1 MSKIKVAVLGATG
14 AVGQRFVQLL
24 ENHPWF
30 EVTALTGSDRSV
42 GQLYGDACRWVLDK
56 PMPDYAR
63 SLKVVPTEPGL
74 DAALAFSA
82 LPSDQANAIEPAFA
96 QAGHGVCSNASSY
109 RMDDDVP
116 LLIPEVNP
124 DHTALIK
131 VQQAKRGW
139 SGFIATNPNCTS
151 TGFTI
156 AFRPLLDTFGIKK
169 AFVVSLQALSG
180 AGYPGVASLD
190 VVDNVIPY
198 IGGEESKVE
207 TEPCKM
213 LGKLNVPASGHPSLR
228 GAASATKHSP
238 AEKQLAPPG
247 AEIASP
253 TALAMTTA
261 PYVSAAPIKISAHTN
276 RVAVIDGHTVCVS
289 LEFEEPIGPE
299 EAAQAMID
307 YRWAEIVRSL
317 PSAPERVIEVR
328 SEPDRPQP
336 RRDRDAGK
344 GMTTVV
350 GRVREDPLFHVKF
363 VVLSHNTI
371 RGAAGGSLLNAE
383 LLVAQGMVK

>member
-24 ENHPWF
+24 DNHPWF
-30 EVTALTGSDRSV
+30 EVTALTGSDRTV
-42 GQLYGDACRWVLDK
+42 GQLYGEACRWVLDK
-56 PMPDYAR
+56 PMPAYAR

-74 DAALAFSA
+74 DAVLAFSA
-82 LPSDQANAIEPAFA
+82 LPADQDKSIEPAFA
-96 QAGHGVCSNASSY
+96 RAGHGVCSNASSN
-109 RMDDDVP
+109 RMDEDEP

-169 AFVVSLQALSG
+169 AFVVSMQALSG
-180 AGYPGVASLD
+180 AGYPGVPSLD
-190 VVDNVIPY
+190 AVDNVVPY

-207 TEPCKM
+207 TEPLKM
-213 LGKLNVPASGHPSLR
+213 LGKLN
-228 GAASATKHSP
+228 ATHVID
-238 AEKQLAPPG
+238 APF
-247 AEIASP
+247 
-253 TALAMTTA
+253 
-261 PYVSAAPIKISAHTN
+261 KISAHTN

-289 LEFEEPIGPE
+289 LEFDQPIGPQ
-299 EAAQAMID
+299 EAAQALID

-317 PSAPERVIEVR
+317 PSSPEHVIEVR
-328 SEPDRPQP
+328 SEPDRPKP
-336 RRDRDAGK
+336 RRDRDTGN

-383 LLVAQGMVK
+383 LLVAQGIVK

>member
-24 ENHPWF
+24 DQHPWF
-30 EVTALTGSDRSV
+30 EVTALTGSDRTV
-42 GQLYGDACRWVLDK
+42 GQLYGDSCRWVLDK
-56 PMPDYAR
+56 PMPEYAR
-63 SLKVVPTEPGL
+63 RKRVAPTEPGL
-74 DAALAFSA
+74 DAAIAFSA
-82 LPSDQANAIEPAFA
+82 LPSDQAQELEPRFA
-96 QAGHGVCSNASSY
+96 RAGHGVCSNASAY
-109 RMDDDVP
+109 RMADDVP

-131 VQQAKRGW
+131 VQQQQRGW

-156 AFRPLLDTFGIKK
+156 AFRPLLDQFGIKR
-169 AFVVSLQALSG
+169 AFVVSMQALSG

-190 VVDNVIPY
+190 AVDNVVPFVN
-198 IGGEESKVE
+198 GEEPKVE
-207 TEPCKM
+207 TEPRKM
-213 LGKLNVPASGHPSLR
+213 LGQLNDSHV
-228 GAASATKHSP
+228 
-238 AEKQLAPPG
+238 
-247 AEIASP
+247 I
-253 TALAMTTA
+253 
-261 PYVSAAPIKISAHTN
+261 AAPLKISAHTN
-276 RVAVIDGHTVCVS
+276 RVAVIDGHTVCASV
-289 LEFEEPIGPE
+289 EFDQPIGPQ
-299 EAAQAMID
+299 EAAQAM
-307 YRWAEIVRSL
+307 AEFKAPPLVQSL
-317 PSAPERVIEVR
+317 PSAPHCVIEVR

-336 RRDRDAGK
+336 RRDRDAGD

-383 LLVAQGMVK
+383 LLVAQGLVK

>member
-42 GQLYGDACRWVLDK
+42 GQLYGDVCRWVLDK

-63 SLKVVPTEPGL
+63 KLCVAPTEPGL
-74 DAALAFSA
+74 DASVAFSA
-82 LPSDQANAIEPAFA
+82 LPSDQAQAIEPAFA
-96 QAGHGVCSNASSY
+96 QAGHGVCSNASAY

-131 VQQAKRGW
+131 VQQANRGW

-156 AFRPLLDTFGIKK
+156 AFRPLLDTFGIKQ
-169 AFVVSLQALSG
+169 AFVVSMQALSG

-190 VVDNVIPY
+190 AVDNVIPY
-198 IGGEESKVE
+198 IGGEEPKVE
-207 TEPCKM
+207 TEPLKM
-213 LGKLNVPASGHPSLR
+213 LGKLSASASAQPSLR
-228 GAASATKHSP
+228 GAAFATKQSSVERQHLP
-238 AEKQLAPPG
+238 IG
-247 AEIASP
+247 TEIASP

-261 PYVSAAPIKISAHTN
+261 PYVIDAAFKISAHTN

-289 LEFEEPIGPE
+289 LECDQPIGAR
-299 EAAQAMID
+299 EAAQAMLD
-307 YRWAEIVRSL
+307 YEWAEIVRSL
-317 PSAPERVIEVR
+317 PSSPERVIEVR

-336 RRDRDAGK
+336 RRDREAGR

-383 LLVAQGMVK
+383 LLVAQGIVK

>member
-24 ENHPWF
+24 EDHPWF
-30 EVTALTGSDRSV
+30 EVSAHTGSDRSV
-42 GQLYGDACRWVLDK
+42 GQTYGDACRWVLDA
-56 PMPDYAR
+56 PMPAYAR
-63 SLKVVPTEPGL
+63 GMQVVPTEPGF
-74 DAALAFSA
+74 DAAIAFSA
-82 LPSDQANAIEPAFA
+82 LPSDQAKVLEPAFA
-96 QAGHGVCSNASSY
+96 AAGHGVCSNASAY
-109 RMDDDVP
+109 RMEADVP

-131 VQQAKRGW
+131 VQQHNRGW

-156 AFRPLLDTFGIKK
+156 AFRPLLDAFGLRK
-169 AFVVSLQALSG
+169 AFVVSMQALSG
-180 AGYPGVASLD
+180 AGYPGVPSLD
-190 VVDNVIPY
+190 AIDNVVPY

-207 TEPCKM
+207 TEPLKM
-213 LGKLNVPASGHPSLR
+213 LGRYDPAGVVD
-228 GAASATKHSP
+228 
-238 AEKQLAPPG
+238 APF
-247 AEIASP
+247 
-253 TALAMTTA
+253 
-261 PYVSAAPIKISAHTN
+261 KISAHAN
-276 RVAVIDGHTVCVS
+276 RVAVTDGHTICASV
-289 LEFEEPIGPE
+289 EFDRPIGPV
-299 EAAQAMID
+299 EAAQALAD
-307 YRWAEIVRSL
+307 FKAPSIVQSL
-317 PSAPERVIEVR
+317 PSAPHCVIEVR

-336 RRDRDAGK
+336 RRDRNAGH

-383 LLVAQGMVK
+383 LMVAQGVIR

>member
-42 GQLYGDACRWVLDK
+42 GQSYGDACRWVLDR
-56 PMPDYAR
+56 PMPEYAR
-63 SLKVVPTEPGL
+63 AMKVAPTEPGL
-74 DAALAFSA
+74 DAAIAFSA
-82 LPSDQANAIEPAFA
+82 LPSDQAKAIEPAFA
-96 QAGHGVCSNASSY
+96 QAGHGVCSNASAY
-109 RMDDDVP
+109 RMEPDVP
-116 LLIPEVNP
+116 LLIPEVNA
-124 DHTALIK
+124 DHTALIE
-131 VQQAKRGW
+131 VQQQERGW

-156 AFRPLLDTFGIKK
+156 AFRPLLDSFGIKK
-169 AFVVSLQALSG
+169 AFVVSMQALSG

-190 VVDNVIPY
+190 AVDNVVPY
-198 IGGEESKVE
+198 IGGEEHKVE

-213 LGKLNVPASGHPSLR
+213 LGKLNASHV
-228 GAASATKHSP
+228 
-238 AEKQLAPPG
+238 
-247 AEIASP
+247 ID
-253 TALAMTTA
+253 
-261 PYVSAAPIKISAHTN
+261 APIAISAHTN
-276 RVAVIDGHTVCVS
+276 RVAVVDGHTVCVS
-289 LEFEEPIGPE
+289 VEFDQPIGPQ
-299 EAAQAMID
+299 EAMQALLD
-307 YRWAEIVRSL
+307 YEWAEIVRSL
-317 PSAPERVIEVR
+317 PSSPERVIEVR

-336 RRDRDAGK
+336 RRDRDAGN

-383 LLVAQGMVK
+383 LLVAQGIVK

>member
-1 MSKIKVAVLGATG
+1 
-14 AVGQRFVQLL
+14 
-24 ENHPWF
+24 
-30 EVTALTGSDRSV
+30 
-42 GQLYGDACRWVLDK
+42 
-56 PMPDYAR
+56 
-63 SLKVVPTEPGL
+63 
-74 DAALAFSA
+74 
-82 LPSDQANAIEPAFA
+82 
-96 QAGHGVCSNASSY
+96 
-109 RMDDDVP
+109 MDDDVP

-131 VQQAKRGW
+131 VQQAQRGW

-156 AFRPLLDTFGIKK
+156 AFRPLLDAFGIKK
-169 AFVVSLQALSG
+169 AFVVSMQALSG

-190 VVDNVIPY
+190 AVDNVVPY

-207 TEPCKM
+207 TEPLKL
-213 LGKLNVPASGHPSLR
+213 LGKLNASR
-228 GAASATKHSP
+228 VID
-238 AEKQLAPPG
+238 AP
-247 AEIASP
+247 
-253 TALAMTTA
+253 L
-261 PYVSAAPIKISAHTN
+261 KISAHTN

-289 LEFEEPIGPE
+289 LEFDQPIGPQ
-299 EAAQAMID
+299 EAAQALID

-317 PSAPERVIEVR
+317 PSAPAQVIEVR

-336 RRDRDAGK
+336 RRDRDTGK

-383 LLVAQGMVK
+383 LLVAQGLVK

>member
-30 EVTALTGSDRSV
+30 EVSALTGSDRSV
-42 GQLYGDACRWVLDK
+42 GQKYGDVCRWVLDA
-56 PMPDYAR
+56 PMPAYAR
-63 SLKVVPTEPGL
+63 EMTVVPTEPGF
-74 DAALAFSA
+74 DAAIAFSA
-82 LPSDQANAIEPAFA
+82 LPSDQAKVLEPAFA
-96 QAGHGVCSNASSY
+96 KAGHGVCSNASAY
-109 RMDDDVP
+109 RMDQDVP

-131 VQQAKRGW
+131 VQQQNRGW

-156 AFRPLLDTFGIKK
+156 AFRPLLDAFGIKR
-169 AFVVSLQALSG
+169 AFVVSMQALSG

-190 VVDNVIPY
+190 AVDNVVPY
-198 IGGEESKVE
+198 IGGEEPKVE

-213 LGKLNVPASGHPSLR
+213 LGRLTSDRVAD
-228 GAASATKHSP
+228 AA
-238 AEKQLAPPG
+238 L
-247 AEIASP
+247 
-253 TALAMTTA
+253 
-261 PYVSAAPIKISAHTN
+261 KISAHTN

-289 LEFEEPIGPE
+289 LEFDRPIGPQ
-299 EAAQAMID
+299 EAAQAMAD
-307 YRWAEIVRSL
+307 FKAPPIVQSL
-317 PSAPERVIEVR
+317 PSTPHCVIEVR
-328 SEPDRPQP
+328 TEADRPQP
-336 RRDRDAGK
+336 RRDRNAGN

-350 GRVREDPLFHVKF
+350 GRVREDSLFHVKF

-383 LLVAQGMVK
+383 LLVAQGIIK

>member
-24 ENHPWF
+24 DQHPWF
-30 EVTALTGSDRSV
+30 EVTALTGSDRTI
-42 GQLYGDACRWVLDK
+42 GQLYGDGCRWVLDK
-56 PMPDYAR
+56 PMPEYAR
-63 SLKVVPTEPGL
+63 AMPIVPTEPDL
-74 DAALAFSA
+74 DAALVFSA
-82 LPSDQANAIEPAFA
+82 LPSDQAKALEPAFA
-96 QAGHGVCSNASSY
+96 QAGHGVCSNASAY
-109 RMDDDVP
+109 RMDPDVP

-131 VQQAKRGW
+131 VQQKNRNW

-156 AFRPLLDTFGIKK
+156 AFRPLLDSFGIKQ
-169 AFVVSLQALSG
+169 AFVVSMQALSG
-180 AGYPGVASLD
+180 AGYPGVSSLD
-190 VVDNVIPY
+190 AVDNVVPY
-198 IGGEESKVE
+198 VGGEESKVE
-207 TEPCKM
+207 SEPRKM
-213 LGKLNVPASGHPSLR
+213 LGKLNASHVID
-228 GAASATKHSP
+228 
-238 AEKQLAPPG
+238 AP
-247 AEIASP
+247 
-253 TALAMTTA
+253 L
-261 PYVSAAPIKISAHTN
+261 KISAHTN

-289 LEFEEPIGPE
+289 LEFDRAIGPQE
-299 EAAQAMID
+299 VAQALID
-307 YRWAEIVRSL
+307 YEWAEIVRGL
-317 PSAPERVIEVR
+317 PSSPERVIEVR

-336 RRDRDAGK
+336 RRDRDAGH

-383 LLVAQGMVK
+383 LLVAQGLVK

>member
-24 ENHPWF
+24 DNHPWF
-30 EVTALTGSDRSV
+30 EVSALTGSDRSV
-42 GQLYGDACRWVLDK
+42 GQTYGDACRWVLDA
-56 PMPDYAR
+56 PMPAYAR
-63 SLKVVPTEPGL
+63 DMKVVPTEPGFE
-74 DAALAFSA
+74 AAIAFSA
-82 LPSDQANAIEPAFA
+82 LPADQAKTIEPAFA
-96 QAGHGVCSNASSY
+96 RAGHGVCSNASSY
-109 RMDDDVP
+109 RMDADVP

-131 VQQAKRGW
+131 VQQQQRGW

-156 AFRPLLDTFGIKK
+156 AFRPLLDAFGLRK
-169 AFVVSLQALSG
+169 AFVVSMQALSG

-190 VVDNVIPY
+190 AIDNVVPY
-198 IGGEESKVE
+198 IGGEEAKVE
-207 TEPCKM
+207 TEPLKM
-213 LGKLNVPASGHPSLR
+213 LGRLDQSGV
-228 GAASATKHSP
+228 
-238 AEKQLAPPG
+238 
-247 AEIASP
+247 ID
-253 TALAMTTA
+253 
-261 PYVSAAPIKISAHTN
+261 APIKISAHTN

-289 LEFEEPIGPE
+289 IEFDRPIGPE
-299 EAAQAMID
+299 EAAQAMAD
-307 YRWAEIVRSL
+307 FTAPPIVQSL
-317 PSAPERVIEVR
+317 PSAPQCVIEVR
-328 SEPDRPQP
+328 PEADRPQP
-336 RRDRDAGK
+336 RRDRNAGN

-383 LLVAQGMVK
+383 LMVAQGLVK